1 MKIGVSGA
9 SGHLGKAVVAEL
21 MARGGGHDI
30 VGISRTPEA
39 VRSGAVRQ
47 HGDYDRPETLAE
59 AYRGLDRLLIIP
71 SSDTRPG
78 LRDRHFVTAIDAAVA
93 AGVGQIVMMSSAAT
107 RAVDAAEMFAS
118 YFTGE
123 QHLMRTAPRW
133 TILRMNYYA
142 ESFAQVAAMSL
153 ASGILAGLGES
164 RVAFVSRDDV
174 AVAAAGILLGEG
186 HAGAIYG
193 ATGPAVVT
201 GAERAALLADI
212 AGKPMRFVVLDEAQL
227 RRGMA
232 QAGVP
237 QQYVQAMIDIEKRFV
252 AGDFDVVTGDVAR
265 LAGRFPRTLSDV
277 LAKQLAALAPRSVPV

>member
-9 SGHLGKAVVAEL
+9 SGHLGKAVVEEL
-21 MARGGGHDI
+21 KARGGGDAI
-30 VGISRTPEA
+30 VGISRTPET
-39 VRSGAVRQ
+39 VQSGVEGR
-47 HGDYDRPETLAE
+47 HGDYDRPETLAQ

-71 SSDTRPG
+71 SSDTEPG
-78 LRDRHFVTAIDAAVA
+78 LRDRHFVAAIDAAVA
-93 AGVGQIVMMSSAAT
+93 AGVARIVMMSSAAT

-133 TILRMNYYA
+133 SILRMNYYA

-153 ASGILAGLGES
+153 ASGVLAGLGEN

-174 AVAAAGILLGEG
+174 AAAAAGILLGEG
-186 HAGAIYG
+186 HAGAIYS
-193 ATGPAVVT
+193 ATGPAVVSGT
-201 GAERAALLADI
+201 ERAALLADV
-212 AGKPMRFVVLDEAQL
+212 AAKPLRFVAIDETQL
-227 RRGMA
+227 RGGMA

-252 AGDFDVVTGDVAR
+252 AGDFEIVTGDVAR
-265 LAGRFPRTLSDV
+265 LAGRPPSTLRDV
-277 LAKQLAALAPRSVPV
+277 LAKQLAAIRP